1 MKRMKRVLII
11 LVDREFPVEN
21 IALLRRQVMEQI
33 EEGVL
38 VLPSYCIGTVTDLD
52 ICGGEKDE

>member
-11 LVDREFPVEN
+11 SVDRELPVEN
-21 IALLRRQVMEQI
+21 IAFLRRQVMKQI

-38 VLPSYCIGTVTDLD
+38 ILPSYCLGIVTDLY
-52 ICGGEKDE
+52 IEEEEE